1 MRTLLAI
8 AAFAASAAHAQGHPH
23 GEAKPEW
30 EFAAAAYWNAPR
42 DGDAYASAIASADRG
57 ALHLE
62 GRANYEAIHAQ
73 SLFLGWSFEF
83 GKEVK
88 VMARPIVGLVGHSL
102 RGPIAGFEA
111 SVEAGRW
118 DYYVEAEYVRDR
130 SDKSASYTYAWSELG
145 FRPVEPLRLGIVG
158 QRTRIY
164 GGDRDYQGGG
174 LAQFT
179 YGKATLSAYWFN
191 PGSSDQVVIVSLG
204 ASF

>member
-8 AAFAASAAHAQGHPH
+8 AAIAASAAHAQVH
-23 GEAKPEW
+23 GGAPQPEW

-42 DGDAYASAIASADRG
+42 EGDVYASAIATADRG

-83 GKEVK
+83 GEEVK
-88 VMARPIVGLVGHSL
+88 VMARPIVGFVGHSL

-111 SVEAGRW
+111 SAAAGRW
-118 DYYVEAEYVRDR
+118 DYYVEAEYVRDQ
-130 SDKSASYTYAWSELG
+130 SDKSASYTYAWSEIG
-145 FRPVEPLRLGIVG
+145 FRPVESLRLGIFG

-174 LAQFT
+174 LAQLT

>member
-8 AAFAASAAHAQGHPH
+8 AAFAASAAQAQGNPH
-23 GEAKPEW
+23 GQAQPEW
-30 EFAAAAYWNAPR
+30 EFAGAAYWNAPR
-42 DGDAYASAIASADRG
+42 DGDAYASAIVSADRG

-73 SLFLGWSFEF
+73 SLFLGWSLEF

-111 SVEAGRW
+111 SAEAGRW

-130 SDKSASYTYAWSELG
+130 GDKSSSYTYAWSELG
-145 FRPVEPLRLGIVG
+145 FRPVEALRLGIVG

>member
-1 MRTLLAI
+1 MRKLLAI
-8 AAFAASAAHAQGHPH
+8 AAFAASAANAQGHPH
-23 GEAKPEW
+23 EPAQPEW
-30 EFAAAAYWNAPR
+30 EFAATAYWNAPR
-42 DGDAYASAIASADRG
+42 DGDAYASAIVSADRG

-88 VMARPIVGLVGHSL
+88 VMARPIVGFVGHSL

-118 DYYVEAEYVRDR
+118 DYYVEAEYVRDQ

-174 LAQFT
+174 LAQLT
-179 YGKATLSAYWFN
+179 YGKVTLSAYWFN